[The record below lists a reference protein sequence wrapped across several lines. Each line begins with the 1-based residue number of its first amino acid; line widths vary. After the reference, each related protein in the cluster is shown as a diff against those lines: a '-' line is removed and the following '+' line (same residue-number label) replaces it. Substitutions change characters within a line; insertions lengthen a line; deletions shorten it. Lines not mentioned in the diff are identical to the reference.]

1 MAKGNRLLEDVFD
14 SEERIVDSNHQSDK
28 DWLLSVQQKLYRWSK
43 ENPDERYRD
52 MWNWLTDPR
61 NLRCAWHTVA
71 TNKGRRSAGVDGVT
85 VRVIQKRKGGQA
97 AFLQLLR
104 QQLRTGAYRPA
115 PVKRKRIPK
124 HGKPGTFR
132 PLGIP
137 TVKDR
142 VVQAAL
148 KQLLEPIF
156 EADFWPVSYG
166 FRPKRSCRDAIEH
179 IRITIR
185 PRAHKGEKRLSHPP
199 YQWVIEGD
207 IKGCFDNIDHH
218 LLMDKMRL
226 RIKDIKVL
234 RLVRAFLKAGVLA
247 EDAFVRTP
255 AGTPQ
260 GGILSPLLA
269 NIMLSSIEQRYQ
281 RWVRPAVNCWGKPIA
296 SPARAARAN
305 RNNDRCKGKVV
316 LYPIRY
322 ADDFIILVSG
332 TEHDARTEKQALARH
347 LKKTMNLELSEDK
360 TLISPVAKGFK
371 FLGHR
376 VRLRWDQRYGYWPRI
391 EVPKEKIKDLKYR
404 VKQLTK
410 RDRLYLSL
418 NALIKEL
425 NPILRGWGY
434 FYRHCHYGSR
444 IFSAID
450 NYLWW
455 RLYGWLKKKYRKLPA
470 RQLKRRFY
478 KRPPSGKRGR
488 WDEQI
493 SLFLL
498 SEISVYRHSLKWMQ
512 FPDFAFTTGEPGAYR
527 KAHARFG
534 EGSPKNRRG

>member
-1 MAKGNRLLEDVFD
+1 MAKGNRLWVNAFD
-14 SEERIVDSNHQSDK
+14 PEEWVVDSNHQSDK
-28 DWLLSVQQKLYRWSK
+28 DWLLSVQKKLYRWSK
-43 ENPDERYRD
+43 ENPQDRYRD
-52 MWNWLTDPR
+52 MWNWLLDPR

-71 TNKGRRSAGVDGVT
+71 TNKGRRSAGVDGKT
-85 VRVIQKRKGGQA
+85 VRSIQKSKGGEA
-97 AFLQLLR
+97 AFLLLLR
-104 QQLRTGAYRPA
+104 QKLRAGAYRPSQ
-115 PVKRKRIPK
+115 VKRKLIPK
-124 HGKPGTFR
+124 PGKPGKFR
-132 PLGIP
+132 PLGIA

-185 PRAHKGEKRLSHPP
+185 PRAHKGEKRPSHPP

-218 LLMDKMRL
+218 LLMDKIRL

-281 RWVRPAVNCWGKPIA
+281 RWVRPAVNLWGKPIVC
-296 SPARAARAN
+296 PERAARAN
-305 RNNDRCKGKVV
+305 RNNDRRKGRLV
-316 LYPIRY
+316 LYPVRY
-322 ADDFIILVSG
+322 ADDFVILVAG
-332 TEHDARTEKQALARH
+332 TEEDARIEKQALARY
-347 LKKTMNLELSEDK
+347 LKQTMNLELSEDK
-360 TLISPVAKGFK
+360 TLVSPVAKGFK

-376 VRLRWDQRYGYWPRI
+376 VRLRWDQRFGYWPRI
-391 EVPKEKIKDLKYR
+391 EVPKDKIKDLKYR
-404 VKQLTK
+404 VKQRTK

-418 NALIKEL
+418 DALIKEL

-434 FYRHCHYGSR
+434 FYRHCHNGSR
-444 IFSAID
+444 IFSAMD

-455 RLYGWLKKKYRKLPA
+455 RLYGWLRKKYRKLPA
-470 RQLKRRFY
+470 RTLMTRFY
-478 KRPPSGKRGR
+478 RRPSTGRQGR
-488 WDEQI
+488 WMQQT

-498 SEISVYRHSLKWMQ
+498 TEISVYRHSLKWMRY
-512 FPDFAFTTGEPGAYR
+512 PDFAYTTGEPGAYR

-534 EGSPKNRRG
+534 ESSPTDRLG